1 MGRKNRRSNRGMKQR
16 SKMRS
21 GNNLTALRKELAS
34 LHQKLDDLTSKNVN
48 ENVTDDIEDRIDTVE
63 ADIKKLV
70 AKEGRRKSRGRRS
83 RGRRSRGRKSRGRK
97 SRGRK
102 RGGADQPTVPTEF
115 NSFAYY
121 KKLKDGKINDIQKP
135 ITVMDISKKPT
146 HATETTVDPNIVEC
160 IDLSNHEEWGEF
172 YNEYKY
178 NERLLTGEEGGEDS
192 PEPVDHNWVMEHYLM
207 SRNEN
212 PDDWNISGL
221 RGPLKGVRLVAPPG
235 VNKMASMGGVNAVS
249 HVHFDAYEPTNK
261 SVLEENNLY
270 YKDEIFNNMEHHTAE
285 NSEGY
290 IFLNVWTLF
299 RIEDDAKSITNYNL
313 SFGEA
318 SGHPSTTP
326 EERQVPPKHVIP
338 VSQGGENE
346 PKVYYLKPMKKSYAR
361 FYTNMNMKVGE
372 AYVFDSR
379 YTPHVSCK
387 MPSPPP
393 DSIRGSAELRFI
405 ISRKKT

>member
-70 AKEGRRKSRGRRS
+70 AKEGRRKSRGR
-83 RGRRSRGRKSRGRK
+83 KSL
-97 SRGRK
+97 GRK
-102 RGGADQPTVPTEF
+102 RGGADHSMVPTEF
-115 NSFAYY
+115 NSKAYY
-121 KKLKDGKINDIQKP
+121 KKLLRSGQTNDVEKP
-135 ITVMDISKKPT
+135 ITVMDISRKPPPT
-146 HATETTVDPNIVEC
+146 TESTVDPNIVEC
-160 IDLSNHEEWGEF
+160 INLRDNENWGEF

-178 NERLLTGEEGGEDS
+178 NERLLTGEEGGGDS
-192 PEPVDHNWVMEHYLM
+192 PEPVDHNWVMKHYLI

-235 VNKMASMGGVNAVS
+235 VNRMATMGGVNAVPN
-249 HVHFDAYEPTNK
+249 VHFDAYEPTNK
-261 SVLEENNLY
+261 TVLENNKLY
-270 YKDEIFNNMEHHTAE
+270 YKDENFNNMEHHTAE

-299 RIEDDAKSITNYNL
+299 RIEDDAESITNYNL

-318 SGHPSTTP
+318 SGHPYTP
-326 EERQVPPKHVIP
+326 EERQVPPEHVIP

-346 PKVYYLKPMKKSYAR
+346 PFVYYLMPKKKSYAR

-387 MPSPPP
+387 YPDPPP

-405 ISRKKT
+405 ISRKP